1 MLTFSFSSAAPSSLI
16 FFNGVTSGELFS
28 SVGNA
33 NGSDLPGDDNVDKK
47 DDDEEDDDDEEE
59 EEDSADDDKET
70 DEADNKEVG
79 VHNITAVV
87 TLMMVSRLLDDLRA
101 RGELWPLEQEEGR
114 EPTVSGRSR
123 QHANIQGAFC

>member
-16 FFNGVTSGELFS
+16 FFSGVTSGELFS

-47 DDDEEDDDDEEE
+47 DDDDDDDDEE

-87 TLMMVSRLLDDLRA
+87 TLMMMVRIR
-101 RGELWPLEQEEGR
+101 
-114 EPTVSGRSR
+114 
-123 QHANIQGAFC
+123 

>member
-16 FFNGVTSGELFS
+16 FFSGVTSGELFS

-47 DDDEEDDDDEEE
+47 DDDDDDDDEE

-87 TLMMVSRLLDDLRA
+87 TLMMVVRIR
-101 RGELWPLEQEEGR
+101 
-114 EPTVSGRSR
+114 
-123 QHANIQGAFC
+123 

>member
-1 MLTFSFSSAAPSSLI
+1 M
-16 FFNGVTSGELFS
+16 
-28 SVGNA
+28 GNA

-47 DDDEEDDDDEEE
+47 DDDDDDDVEG

-87 TLMMVSRLLDDLRA
+87 TLMMVVSLR
-101 RGELWPLEQEEGR
+101 
-114 EPTVSGRSR
+114 
-123 QHANIQGAFC
+123 

>member
-16 FFNGVTSGELFS
+16 FFSGVTSGELFS

-87 TLMMVSRLLDDLRA
+87 TLMMVVRIR
-101 RGELWPLEQEEGR
+101 
-114 EPTVSGRSR
+114 
-123 QHANIQGAFC
+123 